1 MKKIILI
8 LFTVFM
14 FGCIDS
20 TETLMSV
27 ETETEK
33 AVVYIK
39 NYKQL
44 ERDDYLQAITVNAT
58 KDIGREIRIDVE
70 GFPEG
75 VIPRQRFYI
84 EFIDQWTKVVID
96 YGTERPAFE
105 YVYSEV
111 ERHELKDLQYPIAT
125 TDKGEYSYSD
135 MLKARDNITP
145 SFGIG
150 SVFYATIKD
159 GKIMSI

>member
-1 MKKIILI
+1 MKYIFLAILLI
-8 LFTVFM
+8 
-14 FGCIDS
+14 GCTQSNQTTGTPDI
-20 TETLMSV
+20 ETHD
-27 ETETEK
+27 
-33 AVVYIK
+33 AVVYIDSHE
-39 NYKQL
+39 QL
-44 ERDDYLQAITVNAT
+44 DRDDYMQATVVSAS
-58 KDIGREIRIDVE
+58 KDIGKDIRIDVE

-84 EFIDQWTKVVID
+84 EFIDQWTKVVTD

-125 TDKGEYSYSD
+125 TDKGEYSYSG
-135 MLKARDNITP
+135 MLKARGNIAP

-150 SVFYATIKD
+150 SVFYATTED
-159 GKIMSI
+159 GKITSI